1 MQGSWKGGE
10 GCVREAGGSC
20 ERSSGKGA
28 GGAGGLWPRCVG
40 GSVRGKLFVL

>member
-20 ERSSGKGA
+20 ERSGGKGA
-28 GGAGGLWPRCVG
+28 GGLGCMFSGVLY
-40 GSVRGKLFVL
+40 LFDS